1 MQLPEKAVLRR
12 YNALAN
18 DWTPLSRK
26 PCWLSNAFH
35 YKYNYM
41 KRNRFAWFRLPI
53 LSTQIPSADN
63 KLHCACDKS
72 FADDLVSSRYCK
84 RESNLC
90 ITIRWGFCG
99 VSSICSSLIFPLI
112 VGVRLSATFRSI
124 WPLGWNSFGMV
135 RNSADFGHFFSRL
148 GTHSFWVESARNS
161 RRKTRFLDA
170 SFGVLNLVEFGWF
183 FALGSVWK
191 FGGAA
196 SGRPSAWRRRQNN
209 PPKRVYF

>member
-1 MQLPEKAVLRR
+1 MQLPEKAMLRR

-35 YKYNYM
+35 CKDNYM

-72 FADDLVSSRYCK
+72 FADDLVPSRYCK

-99 VSSICSSLIFPLI
+99 VSSICSSLIFQYNLWWL
-112 VGVRLSATFRSI
+112 GRRVRFEPSSSFQNFIMDSSEILLSRFSCRNDRSEI
-124 WPLGWNSFGMV
+124 KFGFK
-135 RNSADFGHFFSRL
+135 NFFSKS
-148 GTHSFWVESARNS
+148 TS
-161 RRKTRFLDA
+161 RFDRSKNFPFSSCIQRWLM
-170 SFGVLNLVEFGWF
+170 EFD
-183 FALGSVWK
+183 
-191 FGGAA
+191 
-196 SGRPSAWRRRQNN
+196 
-209 PPKRVYF
+209 